1 MSPME
6 FTAEDILKIEEKLQK
21 ILPPKRYL
29 HTLGV
34 AYLSA
39 SLAMCH
45 GISQRKA
52 LVAGLLH
59 DCAKAYSNEELREK
73 CRSLNLSV
81 SEHEMHLP
89 QLLHAAYGAYLAKEE
104 YAVTEEEILLAIR
117 YHTVGRP
124 AMTKLEQIVFLA
136 DYLEPERTQVTS
148 PPLDV
153 IRKIA
158 FSDLEEAMYLV
169 LKNTIR
175 YMEES
180 KQETAPET
188 YETFQDYVNKR
199 MG

>member
-1 MSPME
+1 MSSMT
-6 FTAEDILKIEEKLQK
+6 FTTEDILKTEEKLQK

-45 GISQRKA
+45 GISQRNA
-52 LVAGLLH
+52 LMAGLLH
-59 DCAKAYSNEELREK
+59 DCAKAYPNEELREK
-73 CRSLNLSV
+73 CRSLNLDV
-81 SEHEMHLP
+81 SEYEMRIP
-89 QLLHAAYGAYLAKEE
+89 QLLHAAYGAYLAQKE
-104 YAVTEEEILLAIR
+104 YAVKEAEILQAVR

-124 AMTKLEQIVFLA
+124 NMTKLEQIVFLA
-136 DYLEPERTQVTS
+136 DYLEPERTQVTKPS
-148 PPLDV
+148 LDE

-158 FSDLEEAMYLV
+158 FSNLDEAMYLV
-169 LKNTIR
+169 LKNTLR

-180 KQETAPET
+180 KQEIAPET
-188 YETFQDYVNKR
+188 YKTFQDYVNKR